1 MFTFPSGGSGGI
13 LVARPSASTGTITN
27 AGNAYDLPGGLSDDP
42 PYTTSA
48 DRATVTGSATA
59 GTVDYD
65 VVEFN
70 TFPSRSKAN
79 FSVCNLKVGVSTSL
93 SATCLSLVSGG
104 GNSTNVF
111 VCSDLTID
119 YQINGSTWVNLKN
132 FQCDYGFDSGG
143 SMGVAANNSAN
154 ISDLFIPVGE
164 IVTFATAKATY
175 SVNIPSA
182 SFPSNLNSL
191 KVRFRLGTCKNSV
204 VTTYQSSGSYQIWDI
219 RANIS

>member
-1 MFTFPSGGSGGI
+1 MFTPPSTGS
-13 LVARPSASTGTITN
+13 VFVSRPSASSGTITN
-27 AGNAYDLPGGLSDDP
+27 ATNAYDLPAGLPDDP

-48 DRATVTGSATA
+48 DVALVTGSTVA
-59 GTVDYD
+59 GTPDYAT
-65 VVEFN
+65 VEYN

-143 SMGVAANNSAN
+143 SMGVAANSSAS
-154 ISDLFIPVGE
+154 ISDKFIPVGE

-204 VTTYQSSGSYQIWDI
+204 VTTYQSSGSYNVWDI